1 MVFTIN
7 LESIGELVDSVAEI
21 ETTDK
26 MKKFAS
32 LFEAL
37 KKYMFKNKIVLYGG
51 TAMNLH
57 LPAESKIYD
66 DRDFPD
72 FDAYSVD
79 PKRDAESL
87 GKIFTKLGY
96 KYIEIKYAVHESTI
110 KVYVDFEAII
120 DLTKVS
126 SKNHKILMN
135 NSKEI
140 DGYYVT
146 SIKHLKSAAYLE
158 LSIPKSSL
166 FRWQKVI
173 SRIKLLE
180 NEFKNNKS
188 AYSMKSIQHITFS
201 KQTND
206 CVEQLLEFAIE
217 KGLPVAG
224 NHAIEFYLNDF
235 KSQKR
240 LEKFMITN
248 SSGLMQFLSM
258 NRDKDVEKA
267 ERIVK
272 KSGYKNVT
280 VKKFDN
286 DFIVPHTKLFVDY
299 FDDTYTFEKI
309 KLNICTIYDANE
321 HCFSYMHDSKLDLK
335 FCSIFFVLHIMYFT
349 LFKSEDRIDKVNVK
363 NVINSLSRK
372 INIDHFKTDCY
383 GVEMTINEIKR
394 SRWDLRKPVSIL
406 RMA

>member
-1 MVFTIN
+1 MVDT
-7 LESIGELVDSVAEI
+7 VAEI

-26 MKKFAS
+26 MKKFSS

-57 LPAESKIYD
+57 LPSESKIYSD
-66 DRDFPD
+66 KDFPD
-72 FDAYSVD
+72 FDAYSTD
-79 PKRDAESL
+79 PKRDAEAL
-87 GKIFTKLGY
+87 GKIFTKLNY

-110 KVYVDFEAII
+110 KVYVDFEPIV

-126 SKNHKILMN
+126 SKNHKTLMN
-135 NSKEI
+135 NASEI
-140 DGYYVT
+140 EGYYVT
-146 SIKHLKSAAYLE
+146 SVKHLKSAAYLE

-180 NEFKNNKS
+180 SEFKNNKS

-206 CVEQLLEFAIE
+206 AVERILEHAIE
-217 KGLPVAG
+217 NSLPVAG
-224 NHAIEFYLNDF
+224 NHAIEFYLDEF

-240 LEKFMITN
+240 LEKFLITN
-248 SSGLMQFLSM
+248 SSGLIQFLSM
-258 NRDKDVEKA
+258 NCSKDVEKV
-267 ERIVK
+267 ERILK
-272 KSGYKNVT
+272 KSGIKKVT
-280 VKKFDN
+280 VKKFDD
-286 DFIVPHTKLFVDY
+286 DFIVPYTKLYIDY
-299 FDDTYTFEKI
+299 FDDKYTFEKI

-321 HCFSYMHDSKLDLK
+321 HCFSYMHDSQLDLK
-335 FCSIFFVLHIMYFT
+335 FSSIFFVLHILYFN
-349 LFKSEDRIDKVNVK
+349 LFKNDDRIDKVNVK
-363 NVINSLSRK
+363 NIINKLTRL
-372 INIDHFKTDCY
+372 INIDHFRTDCF
-383 GVEMTINEIKR
+383 GIEMTMNQIKR
-394 SRWDLRKPVSIL
+394 ARWDLRKPVSIL